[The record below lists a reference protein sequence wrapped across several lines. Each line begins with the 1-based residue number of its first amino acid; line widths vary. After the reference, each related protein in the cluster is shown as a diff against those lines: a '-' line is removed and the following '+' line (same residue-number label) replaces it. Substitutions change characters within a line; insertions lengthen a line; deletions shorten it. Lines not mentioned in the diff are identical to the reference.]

1 MISVEGMNV
10 LLRNISK
17 ANARVQAKIKKA
29 NQITSLNVERQAKR
43 NAPTNKRVGAGG
55 RLRSAIT
62 PHYSGT
68 EANVEVRLQGKVNYA
83 QYVEFGTGAFA
94 AEYLATKDKDLR
106 EYAMTFYETGKG
118 RIPAQPFLFPAAEAE
133 RPKHIERMRKALQ

>member
-1 MISVEGMNV
+1 MISVQGMNV
-10 LLRNISK
+10 LLRKIAK
-17 ANARVQAKIKKA
+17 ADKEVQAKVKRA
-29 NQITSLNVERQAKR
+29 NQITSLNIERQAKR
-43 NAPTNKRVGAGG
+43 NATKSVDNGD
-55 RLRSAIT
+55 LRRAIV
-62 PHYSGT
+62 PDHSGT
-68 EANVEVRLQGKVNYA
+68 EANVEVKIKYA

-118 RIPAQPFLFPAAEAE
+118 RMPAQPFLFPAAEAE

>member
-1 MISVEGMNV
+1 MISVQGMNV
-10 LLRNISK
+10 LLRKIAK
-17 ANARVQAKIKKA
+17 ANGEVQAKVKRA
-29 NQITSLNVERQAKR
+29 NQITSLNIERQAKR
-43 NAPTNKRVGAGG
+43 NATKSVDNGD
-55 RLRSAIT
+55 LRRAIV
-62 PHYSGT
+62 PDHSGT
-68 EANVEVRLQGKVNYA
+68 EANVEVKIKYA

>member
-1 MISVEGMNV
+1 MISVQGMNV
-10 LLRNISK
+10 LLRKIAK
-17 ANARVQAKIKKA
+17 ANGEVQAKVKRA
-29 NQITSLNVERQAKR
+29 NQITSLNIERQAKR
-43 NAPTNKRVGAGG
+43 NATQSVDNGD
-55 RLRSAIT
+55 LRRAIV
-62 PHYSGT
+62 PDHSGT
-68 EANVEVRLQGKVNYA
+68 EANVEVKIKYA

-118 RIPAQPFLFPAAEAE
+118 RMPAQPFLFPAAEAE

>member
-1 MISVEGMNV
+1 MISVQGMNV
-10 LLRNISK
+10 LLRKIAK
-17 ANARVQAKIKKA
+17 ANGEVQAKVKRA
-29 NQITSLNVERQAKR
+29 NQITSLNIERQAKR
-43 NAPTNKRVGAGG
+43 NATKSVDNGD
-55 RLRSAIT
+55 LRRAIV
-62 PHYSGT
+62 PDHSGT
-68 EANVEVRLQGKVNYA
+68 EANVEVKIKYA

-118 RIPAQPFLFPAAEAE
+118 RMPAQPFLFPAAEAE

>member
-1 MISVEGMNV
+1 MISVQGMNV
-10 LLRNISK
+10 LLRKIAK
-17 ANARVQAKIKKA
+17 ANGEVQAKVKRA
-29 NQITSLNVERQAKR
+29 NQITSLNIERQAKR
-43 NAPTNKRVGAGG
+43 NATNSVDNGD
-55 RLRSAIT
+55 LRRAIV
-62 PHYSGT
+62 PDHSGT
-68 EANVEVRLQGKVNYA
+68 EANVEVKIKYA